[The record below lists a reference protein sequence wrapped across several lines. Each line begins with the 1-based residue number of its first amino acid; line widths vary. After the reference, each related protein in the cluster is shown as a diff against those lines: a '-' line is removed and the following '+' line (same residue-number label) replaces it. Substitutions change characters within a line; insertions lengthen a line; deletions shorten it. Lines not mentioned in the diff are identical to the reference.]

1 MSLLTDT
8 RTAWVSDI
16 APGPRKVLAHRFPDA
31 PNLGDITTVD
41 WTQVEP
47 VDVITGGSPC
57 QEMSTAGKWAGM
69 RSGTRSG
76 LWGSMVD
83 AVMGLR
89 PPLVAWENVLGARS
103 AAAETRRDEMG
114 RDEMGRDEMERD
126 EMGRDEM
133 ERDEMGRDEMSG
145 PMFGRSLFMELR
157 MSDLGGFCVE
167 RRGVPAVDVATVR
180 VTVGAQH
187 YRSEPRHVVTVLL
200 QGMSRST
207 GQHVDVPV
215 TRRHC
220 RDVPDG
226 YVRLDDLPRQVQAAV
241 EHALAAVHDILSR

>member
-1 MSLLTDT
+1 
-8 RTAWVSDI
+8 
-16 APGPRKVLAHRFPDA
+16 
-31 PNLGDITTVD
+31 
-41 WTQVEP
+41 
-47 VDVITGGSPC
+47 
-57 QEMSTAGKWAGM
+57 
-69 RSGTRSG
+69 
-76 LWGSMVD
+76 
-83 AVMGLR
+83 
-89 PPLVAWENVLGARS
+89 
-103 AAAETRRDEMG
+103 
-114 RDEMGRDEMERD
+114 MERD

-133 ERDEMGRDEMSG
+133 SSG

-187 YRSEPRHVVTVLL
+187 YRSEPRHGVTVLL
-200 QGMSRST
+200 QGRSRST